1 MQSRPLQNMTETTC
15 SKCESRGESQWRIRL
30 ENESTDGDERASY
43 RLCRGCWNEL
53 TARLEGTSR

>member
-1 MQSRPLQNMTETTC
+1 MTETTC

-30 ENESTDGDERASY
+30 ENESADGDDRTSY

-53 TARLEGTSR
+53 TARFEGTDR

>member
-1 MQSRPLQNMTETTC
+1 MTEHIC

-30 ENESTDGDERASY
+30 ESHSEGDDEKASY

-53 TARLEGTSR
+53 TARFDGAGR